1 MNKNALLI
9 LIIFTLNLVTFMLY
23 VIDKRKAKKRKW
35 RISERTLLLWS
46 LLAPWGGF
54 TGMKVIHHKTKHK
67 KFTILVPVFMILHII
82 LLLVYIIAVINS

>member
-1 MNKNALLI
+1 MKKATLLI
-9 LIIFTLNLVTFMLY
+9 LIIFTVNLVTFMLY
-23 VIDKRKAKKRKW
+23 VIDKRKAVKSKW

-54 TGMKVIHHKTKHK
+54 TGMKVMHHKTKHK

-82 LLLVYIIAVINS
+82 LLLAYIIAVKNI